1 MKKYKLQVMMLNH
14 YSIVVLPSQHFL
26 SHRDLCWIHHLP
38 LCPFLESSSD
48 SANEKINEGV
58 ITHK

>member
-1 MKKYKLQVMMLNH
+1 MKKYKLLAMMLNH

-26 SHRDLCWIHHLP
+26 THQDLCWIHHLP

-48 SANEKINEGV
+48 SANEK
-58 ITHK
+58 KMSQ

>member
-1 MKKYKLQVMMLNH
+1 MLNH

-26 SHRDLCWIHHLP
+26 NHQDLCWIHHLP

-48 SANEKINEGV
+48 SANEKKMSQQTNGGIAL
-58 ITHK
+58 K